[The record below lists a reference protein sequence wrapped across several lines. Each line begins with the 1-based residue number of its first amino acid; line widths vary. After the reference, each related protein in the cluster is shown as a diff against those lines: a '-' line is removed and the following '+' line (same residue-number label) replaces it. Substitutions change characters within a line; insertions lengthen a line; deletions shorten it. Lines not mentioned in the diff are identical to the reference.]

1 MRRLRWQSGRLEIEE
16 VGMGDPRD
24 PKKEDERK
32 KKKEDDEDEENGE
45 EAETE
50 A

>member
-1 MRRLRWQSGRLEIEE
+1 MRRLRWQSSRLEIEE

-24 PKKEDERK
+24 PKKED
-32 KKKEDDEDEENGE
+32 DEDEENGE